1 MLSHFPTTAGRSI
14 TGPSTVGCVGSSCLA
29 RVMLAEA
36 GIIIGRISE
45 ISGNSELIMGE
56 LGYVHSGQKEMRG
69 SIKSKVTK
77 RCRCLVKSSVTW
89 AAKDEGIPSG
99 R

>member
-14 TGPSTVGCVGSSCLA
+14 TGPSTVGWLGSSCFA
-29 RVMLAEA
+29 RVMSADA

-45 ISGNSELIMGE
+45 IMGNKELIIDS
-56 LGYVHSGQKEMRG
+56 LGG
-69 SIKSKVTK
+69 VT
-77 RCRCLVKSSVTW
+77 VIDTVY
-89 AAKDEGIPSG
+89 G